1 MDASNT
7 KNDHDKTI
15 DVRGLFCPEP
25 VFRTKIEIEKLA
37 SGDVLKVLADDPES
51 EEDISRWISK
61 TGHQLLSITKT
72 QNDLEFIIKKAK

>member
-7 KNDHDKTI
+7 ENDQVRTI

-51 EEDISRWISK
+51 EEDISRWISR
-61 TGHQLLSITKT
+61 TGHQLLSINKTK
-72 QNDLEFIIKKAK
+72 NDLEFIIKKAK